1 MVQHGKCF
9 PDQLKYL
16 SDTNF
21 YPPRNRNITLDNYID
36 FFTKFPLEE
45 LQVKDIKRSNLTK
58 EEQNALHELR
68 GDSEI
73 LIFEA
78 DKGGAVV
85 VMDRTYYADKILEM
99 LNDPLTFEE
108 ITANKDKNVMKL
120 RKPWNTGSIN
130 SQRALTHVSAK
141 NLSLIQSF

>member
-1 MVQHGKCF
+1 MVCYYKNNIY
-9 PDQLKYL
+9 KNK
-16 SDTNF
+16 SNF
-21 YPPRNRNITLDNYID
+21 CPPRNRNITLDNYID
-36 FFTKFPLEE
+36 FLTKFPLEE

-68 GDSEI
+68 EDSEI

-99 LNDPLTFEE
+99 LNDSQTYEE
-108 ITANKDKNVMKL
+108 ITANKDKVVMKL
-120 RKPWNTGSIN
+120 IKELARNHGHS
-130 SQRALTHVSAK
+130 LTEKEVNYLCHFCDILVHD
-141 NLSLIQSF
+141 NN